1 MIEKTIYIADDNSR
15 FADKNDC
22 IHYEHLCAE
31 VEAAMSL
38 LKPRPNEGCAFENGS
53 GYLQQHIQTCELVR
67 KRILNIC
74 ALEMPYWARI
84 IQECAN
90 GLRHISHASRIIC
103 DCDNQCFTSA
113 LNRLQCIDFTNGKEF
128 GQPYY
133 VSHQD
138 EVTNEI

>member
-53 GYLQQHIQTCELVR
+53 GYLQQHIQTCKLVR

-103 DCDNQCFTSA
+103 DYDNQCFTSA

>member
-38 LKPRPNEGCAFENGS
+38 LKLRPNEGCAFENGS

-103 DCDNQCFTSA
+103 DYDNQCFTSA

>member
-1 MIEKTIYIADDNSR
+1 MGIGTVSYT
-15 FADKNDC
+15 
-22 IHYEHLCAE
+22 HLD
-31 VEAAMSL
+31 V
-38 LKPRPNEGCAFENGS
+38 
-53 GYLQQHIQTCELVR
+53 Y
-67 KRILNIC
+67 KRQ
-74 ALEMPYWARI
+74 

-103 DCDNQCFTSA
+103 DYDNQCFTSA